1 MDPYEIT
8 YIVRPDLDEEQI
20 RAVADTVTSRITGAG
35 GEIVATYPWN
45 PPRRR
50 LAYPIR
56 DFGDG
61 FYVTTTF
68 QFPPEGLKELERAF
82 RLNENLL
89 RFLIVQATEL
99 SIQQSQQRSQQAA
112 ARAAAATEPQGA
124 AAPAATPAPTSAPAA
139 TPAPTSAPAPVP
151 AEPQTEAAPAIQET
165 VPVQPESVPEVA
177 AEVAQPIPAANTEE

>member
-1 MDPYEIT
+1 LESYEIT

-20 RAVADTVTSRITGAG
+20 RGVVDTVTSRITGAG

-99 SIQQSQQRSQQAA
+99 SVQQSQQRSQQAA
-112 ARAAAATEPQGA
+112 ARAAAASEPQGA
-124 AAPAATPAPTSAPAA
+124 GAPAATPPPTS
-139 TPAPTSAPAPVP
+139 TPAPVP
-151 AEPQTEAAPAIQET
+151 TAPQTEAAPAIQET
-165 VPVQPESVPEVA
+165 VPTQPESVPEVA
-177 AEVAQPIPAANTEE
+177 EAVAQPIPAANTEE